1 MILIRQCNLYL
12 LISNRRDAQ
21 VKIQHTEMIDLQC
34 KKDEEA
40 LLKESQT
47 LMLKIETLKEFET
60 SLLK

>member
-1 MILIRQCNLYL
+1 M
-12 LISNRRDAQ
+12 
-21 VKIQHTEMIDLQC
+21 KIQHTEMIDLQC